1 MIMNF
6 LNDIFF
12 IDVISKM
19 SISVG
24 SGDAIRR
31 PAKVASKYTLT
42 ESGIHL
48 LMVRTTVSFE
58 SFCTSS
64 LKLCLTKR
72 TRIMSLIKAPIP
84 ATPPARSMFCSF
96 ARISNIPVPAESSNL
111 EITPSY
117 ENHVIVWVKLAFNL
131 YFGVRSPQR

>member
-31 PAKVASKYTLT
+31 PAKVASKYTLI
-42 ESGIHL
+42 ESGIHP

-64 LKLCLTKR
+64 LKLCVTKR
-72 TRIMSLIKAPIP
+72 KRMMSLIRAPIP
-84 ATPPARSMFCSF
+84 AIPPAKSMFCSF
-96 ARISNIPVPAESSNL
+96 ARISNIPVPAAEVN
-111 EITPSY
+111 
-117 ENHVIVWVKLAFNL
+117 A
-131 YFGVRSPQR
+131 